1 MRPVLEI
8 QLLLLASVSR
18 CELAS
23 DEKSGNESKCVLHLP
38 LSPYF
43 NEKNS
48 QD

>member
-23 DEKSGNESKCVLHLP
+23 DGNESKCVLHLP